1 MSYKTV
7 KITTSD
13 SFEEKKSE
21 FIGYIKR
28 VTTEEEGKEFVTE
41 IKSKHKDA
49 RHNCW
54 AYIIGQNK
62 NIQRYSDDGEP
73 QGTAGIPILEVI
85 KKNDLTD
92 CVVVVTRYF
101 GGILLGASG
110 LTRAYTKGAVIA
122 INAAGTV
129 EKVLG
134 LRVSIDVDYDLY
146 GKIQYI
152 CGENNWHIEDTEFTD
167 KVKVYIL
174 SEKEKAEDIKSKII
188 ESTNGKANIGFDE
201 ENIYFKEDN
210 RLYLN
215 LD

>member
-1 MSYKTV
+1 MDVKKYKILY
-7 KITTSD
+7 KEGEAEIS
-13 SFEEKKSE
+13 EKKSR
-21 FIGYIKR
+21 FIAHIAPAQ
-28 VTTEEEGKEFVTE
+28 TEEEAQAFIEK
-41 IKSKHKDA
+41 IKKQYWDA

-92 CVVVVTRYF
+92 CAVVVTRYF
-101 GGILLGASG
+101 GGILLGAAG

-134 LRVSIDVDYDLY
+134 LRIAIDVD
-146 GKIQYI
+146 
-152 CGENNWHIEDTEFTD
+152 
-167 KVKVYIL
+167 
-174 SEKEKAEDIKSKII
+174 
-188 ESTNGKANIGFDE
+188 
-201 ENIYFKEDN
+201 
-210 RLYLN
+210 
-215 LD
+215 